1 MSEPMLSVENLHVYY
16 GGSHVIKGASLTLGS
31 GSSQLWAETEWAR
44 PQ

>member
-16 GGSHVIKGASLTLGS
+16 GGSHVIKGASLTQAADH
-31 GSSQLWAETEWAR
+31 QLAETEWVR